1 MLYEL
6 AARPE
11 YLSELREEMNEIANL
26 DAASENSEISY
37 DALQKATRLDSFIRE
52 VMRTKGDTLS
62 TCRMTTDDVPLAGY
76 TIPKGALT
84 HI

>member
-6 AARPE
+6 ASRPE
-11 YLSELREEMNEIANL
+11 YLAELREEMNEVAKI
-26 DAASENSEISY
+26 DATSPDISY

-62 TCRMTTDDVPLAGY
+62 TCRMSTDEVPLAGY
-76 TIPKGALT
+76 TIPKGP
-84 HI
+84 